1 MRFRKA
7 PLTAERKRIDRTT
20 LAEIKQ
26 ASKDLRSLAPDS
38 VLADLAD
45 ARVRAI
51 ERHWKHRFRWGGWE

>member
-7 PLTAERKRIDRTT
+7 LLTAKSKLIDRAT

-38 VLADLAD
+38 ALADLVD

-51 ERHWKHRFRWGGWE
+51 ESHWKHRFG